1 MKPKIGIN
9 LSEIPNGEPISSA
22 QSEKTEV
29 FFSFYEGF
37 LRINQNF
44 SNKTNKTNEEQQ
56 PEEQKDSLF
65 ENIFN
70 KKNQDELDFVKS
82 YVSSSEEQKEEIKSK
97 FAELDKETS
106 DFIFVKDS
114 NEKLVGIA
122 NKNFN
127 CKNKDDPNNFLII
140 VKQKKFKTEIA
151 EDYLKLNDLELT
163 KFLSCL
169 GVVRENVDATSKAP
183 ENEITVS
190 SATHAETGTAVK
202 QNRNGDIL
210 SAVAQAVILYNGNN
224 RFGLRQTG
232 VLAIEGKDLE
242 IKFAND
248 ETVGDETKARAMNN
262 FKFLFQKVCQEKS
275 ITLEDSNEV
284 LTFDKLKSEEKLHVS
299 QNLQQRIET
308 TSPNMV
314 GR

>member
-1 MKPKIGIN
+1 MKPR
-9 LSEIPNGEPISSA
+9 EIDLDQIPRGKAIDL
-22 QSEKTEV
+22 EKNV
-29 FFSFYEGF
+29 QVIFSFDEVF

-44 SNKTNKTNEEQQ
+44 SNISPEQQ
-56 PEEQKDSLF
+56 QPLEQKGRLF
-65 ENIFN
+65 ENIFSKEN
-70 KKNQDELDFVKS
+70 ESQLSFIKNFLECTKDKKI
-82 YVSSSEEQKEEIKSK
+82 EIKSK
-97 FAELDKETS
+97 FAELDKKTS

-114 NEKLVGIA
+114 NSRLVGVA